1 MYREKYFSSKFLQ
14 KNEAA
19 RLFQDLFLF
28 LFFSITKKS
37 KQIFEN
43 KNFEKEKNFKGKI
56 ESIFHHFSKAFS
68 CPELSHTWECSF
80 KGVAR
85 LILKYIWNMF
95 KMQLPTQTNNCNL
108 GKYVTTDKK

>member
-43 KNFEKEKNFKGKI
+43 KNFEKEKNFKG
-56 ESIFHHFSKAFS
+56 
-68 CPELSHTWECSF
+68 
-80 KGVAR
+80 
-85 LILKYIWNMF
+85 
-95 KMQLPTQTNNCNL
+95 
-108 GKYVTTDKK
+108 